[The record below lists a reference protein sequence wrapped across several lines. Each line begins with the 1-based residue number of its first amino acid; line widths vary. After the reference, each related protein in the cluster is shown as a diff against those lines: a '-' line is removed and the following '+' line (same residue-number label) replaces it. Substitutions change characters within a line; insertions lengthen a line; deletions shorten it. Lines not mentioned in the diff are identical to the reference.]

1 MTNAMNPS
9 KASDYDSEPGA
20 HRVAPQIRT
29 PVIPSATDLE
39 DWLKPRLLLSTPQVS
54 GCLLW
59 ICRPTICN
67 SEKHLTHQW

>member
-1 MTNAMNPS
+1 MNPS

-20 HRVAPQIRT
+20 QRVAPQIRT

-54 GCLLW
+54 GCGFAGQQFAILKS
-59 ICRPTICN
+59 T
-67 SEKHLTHQW
+67 